1 MAVFTLVSEE
11 EAAAFIAPLALGKL
25 TSLHGISSGI
35 ENTNYFVTTR
45 DGVFVLTL
53 FERMKEDE
61 LSFYLQLMLHLA
73 RKGIPVPEPKADNN
87 GRIAFEL
94 NGKPACVVTK
104 LEGHHCLEP
113 ERHHCEQVG
122 ETLARMHL
130 AGVDFELER
139 VNSRGYDWWF
149 QAADQIM
156 PFLDG
161 ERRDV
166 LLDELRFQQVLASD
180 SSHRTLPR
188 GPVHGDLFRDNVLF
202 VGAPALD
209 QAKSPEKLSG
219 FFDFYFAGTDVL
231 IFDLAVCLNDWC
243 IDQESGALLPIM
255 ANAFAA
261 AYERVRPLTS
271 PERRHL
277 PAVLRAAALRF
288 WLSRLLDQHFPRE
301 SALLEAHDPE
311 HFFRVLCRHRRSSAA

>member
-1 MAVFTLVSEE
+1 MAVYTLVSEE
-11 EAAAFIAPLALGKL
+11 EVAALIAPLALGKL
-25 TSLHGISSGI
+25 TSLRGISSGI
-35 ENTNYFVTTR
+35 ENSNYFVTTS
-45 DGVFVLTL
+45 DGEFVLTL
-53 FERMKEDE
+53 FERLQEDD
-61 LSFYLQLMLHLA
+61 LSFYLQLMLHLS
-73 RKGIPVPEPKADNN
+73 RKGIPVPEPRADDN
-87 GRIAFEL
+87 GRIAFQL
-94 NGKPACVVTK
+94 KGKPACVVTR
-104 LEGHHCLEP
+104 LEGHHCLKP

-122 ETLARMHL
+122 ETLARMHQ
-130 AGVDFELER
+130 AAIDFELER

-156 PFLDG
+156 PFIYD

-180 SSHRTLPR
+180 SSYRTLPR

-202 VGAPALD
+202 HDATSLENHPGA
-209 QAKSPEKLSG
+209 EKLSG
-219 FFDFYFAGTDVL
+219 FFDFYFAGTDAL

-243 IDQESGALLPIM
+243 VDRESGALLPIM

-261 AYERVRPLTS
+261 AYERARPLTS
-271 PERRHL
+271 SERRHL

-288 WLSRLLDQHFPRE
+288 WLSRLLDLHFPRE

-311 HFFRVLCRHRRSSAA
+311 HFFRVLCQHRRSSSL